1 MRLSLRTG
9 TVCHFDHD
17 YILRLLA
24 ALKECGNPFDEVWL
38 ATSYGIPS
46 VERVKEEVKDMAWA
60 AEQFRAAGIVPSM
73 QVSRTIG
80 HHESALKS
88 FGGEGVLPTFL
99 TVMSIDGI
107 TCPGVFCWNSADF
120 RQYVRETL
128 EVYASWKPA
137 IAWVDDDI
145 RLRLIAKSK
154 ALCFCDN
161 CIAVFNEKMGT
172 DYTRETLKPVFYG
185 DPKVREQYI
194 QVQRETLADFMGVI
208 TEAVTTVSPDTVIGL
223 QNGGN
228 TTMVTDTQK
237 AIIDK
242 IIEVSG
248 KTPTFRAG
256 GGFYDD
262 HKPDGMLTK
271 CMILNYMNARLPKE
285 VTARSCEIENLPW
298 TVYGKSPEC
307 TCLEAIMYLAY
318 GCNEASVTLMSA
330 NDDMAFQQRLFNK
343 LTQHQPYFD
352 AFNLA
357 AKDTVNEGI
366 VVYQPPKAH
375 LVKENEK
382 GEPFFNE
389 TCIWDMAD
397 AMRWGLPWH
406 AGPRGNCYFLAAKA
420 VDYLAEEDMEFLSRE
435 TVLLEAATLDK
446 LVAKGFGGYL
456 KARTALQP
464 EIYRGGVFEYL
475 SDHPVSNSISWEN
488 IRIRNGAPGVHIVG
502 EDVEELS
509 HLVTI
514 TGGIRVGAGTVLAPT
529 VNGAKWVISAAG
541 LQNVN
546 ISFARRELL
555 RAAVD
560 AVAKKPLPA
569 YVATQDQ
576 VVCVPREDENGKVKT
591 VTLLNVS
598 LTDTEELEVVIANPA
613 DTSGYTYFDPYGNP
627 ERRPFVQKDGRF
639 VATLPP
645 LRCWRAVSILM

>member
-9 TVCHFDHD
+9 TACHFDHD
-17 YILRLLA
+17 YILRLLDT
-24 ALKECGNPFDEVWL
+24 LKECGNPFDEVWL

-46 VERVKEEVKDMAWA
+46 LERVKKEMPDMAWA
-60 AEQFRAAGIVPSM
+60 AEQFRAAGILPSM

-99 TVMSIDGI
+99 TVMSIDGV
-107 TCPGVFCWNSADF
+107 TCPGVFCWNSPDF
-120 RQYVRETL
+120 RKYVRETL
-128 EVYASWKPA
+128 QVYASWKPA

-161 CIAVFNEKMGT
+161 CLAEFNKRMGT
-172 DYTRETLKPVFYG
+172 NYTRETLKPVFYA
-185 DPKVREQYI
+185 DPKLREQYI
-194 QVQRETLADFMGVI
+194 NVQRETLADFAGVI
-208 TEAVTTVSPDTVIGL
+208 TEAITSVSPDTVIGF

-242 IIEVSG
+242 ITQVSG
-248 KTPTFRAG
+248 KAPTFRAG

-262 HKPDGMLTK
+262 HKPDGILTK
-271 CMILNYMNARLPKE
+271 SMILHYMNARLPKE

-330 NDDMAFQQRLFNK
+330 NDYMDFHKRLFKK
-343 LTQHQPYFD
+343 LTRHQPYFD
-352 AFNLA
+352 AFNAA
-357 AKDTVNEGI
+357 AKDTVNGGI
-366 VVYQPPKAH
+366 VIYQPPKAH
-375 LVKENEK
+375 LVKEDEN

-397 AMRWGLPWH
+397 AMRWGIPWQT
-406 AGPRGNCYFLAAKA
+406 GPVGNCYFLTHKAA
-420 VDYLAEEDMEFLSRE
+420 DYLTEEDMEFLSRE
-435 TVLLEAATLDK
+435 TVLLEARTLDK
-446 LVAKGFGGYL
+446 LVIKGFGGYF
-456 KARTALQP
+456 KARVAPQP
-464 EIYRGGVFEYL
+464 EKYRGGVFEYL
-475 SDHPVSNSISWEN
+475 SDHPVSNSISWDN
-488 IRIRNGAPGVHIVG
+488 IRQRCGAESYIVG

-509 HLVTI
+509 HFI
-514 TGGIRVGAGTVLAPT
+514 SIIDSIPVGSSTVLAPT
-529 VNGAKWVISAAG
+529 VNGAKWVISAAT
-541 LQNVN
+541 LQDAN

-555 RAAVD
+555 RAAID

-598 LTDTEELEVVIANPA
+598 LTDTEELEVVVANPA
-613 DTSGYTYFDPYGNP
+613 DTTGFTYFDPYGEP
-627 ERRPFVQKDGRF
+627 VRCTFTEKDGKY

-645 LRCWRAVSILM
+645 LRNWRAVSILM

>member
-9 TVCHFDHD
+9 TACHFDHD
-17 YILRLLA
+17 YILRLLD

-46 VERVKEEVKDMAWA
+46 VERVRKEVKDMAWA
-60 AEQFRAAGIVPSM
+60 AEQFKAAGITPSM

-99 TVMSIDGI
+99 TVMSIDGV
-107 TCPGVFCWNSADF
+107 TCPGVFCWNSPDF

-128 EVYASWKPA
+128 EVYAAWKPE

-161 CIAVFNEKMGT
+161 CLAVFNEKMGT

-194 QVQRETLADFMGVI
+194 NVQRETLADFAGLI
-208 TEAVTTVSPDTVIGL
+208 TEAVTSVSPDTVIGF

-248 KTPTFRAG
+248 KAPTFRAG

-262 HKPDGMLTK
+262 HKPDVMLTK
-271 CMILNYMNARLPKE
+271 SLILNYMNARLPKE

-330 NDDMAFQQRLFNK
+330 NDHLSFHKRLFKK
-343 LTQHQPYFD
+343 LAQHQPYFD
-352 AFNLA
+352 VFNAA
-357 AKDTVNEGI
+357 AKDTVNGGM

-375 LVKENEK
+375 LVKADEN
-382 GEPFFNE
+382 GEPFFND

-397 AMRWGLPWH
+397 AMRWGIPWH
-406 AGPRGNCYFLAAKA
+406 VSPVGNCYFLTAKA
-420 VDYLAEEDMEFLSRE
+420 VDYLTDEDMEFLSRE
-435 TVLLEAATLDK
+435 TVLLDANTLKK
-446 LVAKGFGGYL
+446 LVDKGLGGYIN
-456 KARTALQP
+456 ARTALQP
-464 EIYRGGVFEYL
+464 ELYRGGVFEYL
-475 SDHPVSNSISWEN
+475 SDHPVSKSVSWDTV
-488 IRIRNGAPGVHIVG
+488 RIRASAPMCIVG
-502 EDVEELS
+502 EGVEELS
-509 HLVTI
+509 HFNTI
-514 TGGIRVGAGTVLAPT
+514 VDGTPIGAATVLAST
-529 VNGAKWVISAAG
+529 VNGAKWVVSAAE
-541 LQNVN
+541 LQGAN
-546 ISFARRELL
+546 IPFARRELL
-555 RAAVD
+555 RTAID

-576 VVCVPREDENGKVKT
+576 VVCVPREDANGKVKT

-598 LTDTEELEVVIANPA
+598 LTDTEELEVVVANPA
-613 DTSGYTYFDPYGNP
+613 DPTGYTYFNPYGKP
-627 ERRPFVQKDGRF
+627 ERRPFAERDGRF
-639 VATLPP
+639 IATLPP
-645 LRCWRAVSILM
+645 LRSWRAVSILM